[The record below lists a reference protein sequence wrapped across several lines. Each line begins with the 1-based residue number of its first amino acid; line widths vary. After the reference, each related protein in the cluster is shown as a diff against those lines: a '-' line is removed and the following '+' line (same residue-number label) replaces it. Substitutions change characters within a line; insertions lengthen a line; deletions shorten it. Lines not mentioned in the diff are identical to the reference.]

1 MLRQF
6 SRGANVIEV
15 AMRQQD
21 LHQRDA
27 SLRHHRF
34 DTFSIAARIDQ
45 RRQPGLPAPDKRT
58 VLRERGNRNNTIVHD
73 APSLPVPYGTGI
85 NMHKVTTWVIS
96 YTTCAHR

>member
-34 DTFSIAARIDQ
+34 DTFSIAARSTSAASRVCPHQI
-45 RRQPGLPAPDKRT
+45 
-58 VLRERGNRNNTIVHD
+58 REQFCANAV
-73 APSLPVPYGTGI
+73 TGI
-85 NMHKVTTWVIS
+85 I
-96 YTTCAHR
+96 R